1 MKSYID
7 FNTTMRQLATNTFE
21 KNFFK
26 LMNNACC
33 KTMENVNGRKNIE
46 IIMDAKTFLKLVAKP
61 QLETFKI
68 FNEDT
73 VSVDRVKSEI
83 TLDKPIYAGF
93 CILEI
98 SKVLMYEFHYDVMK
112 KNYGSNAQLL
122 FTDTD
127 SLCYHVTTNDLYAD
141 MMSLRDEW
149 LDASEYPKD
158 HKLYSPTNAKV
169 LGKMKDECSG
179 DHVEEVENI

>member
-26 LMNNACC
+26 LMNNACFG
-33 KTMENVNGRKNIE
+33 KTMENVKGRKNIE
-46 IIMDAKTFLKLVAKP
+46 IIMDAKKFLKLVAKP

-68 FNEDT
+68 LNEDT
-73 VSVDRVKSEI
+73 VLIDRVKSEI

-98 SKVLMYEFHYDVMK
+98 SKVLM
-112 KNYGSNAQLL
+112 
-122 FTDTD
+122 
-127 SLCYHVTTNDLYAD
+127 
-141 MMSLRDEW
+141 
-149 LDASEYPKD
+149 
-158 HKLYSPTNAKV
+158 
-169 LGKMKDECSG
+169 
-179 DHVEEVENI
+179 